1 MGIRRA
7 RQKSPKSMP
16 PDLPPKKRTVRKHV
30 RRLALKPGQPGPRS
44 KLTDDVQQK
53 ICNAVSG
60 GQTFEC
66 AASLVGIDRH
76 TLTDWRQRGEQD
88 PDSRYGEFN
97 RALEAALL
105 ASETMM
111 VHKIVSDPDWKAVKW
126 LLKNRFPDRY
136 RERYELSGPAGNPIP
151 VDMGAKFT
159 VNVSCSDPAELARLT
174 KEAYANVDGTPAPDE
189 ESPLINRAAAAKNGQ
204 PGSANRTL

>member
-1 MGIRRA
+1 
-7 RQKSPKSMP
+7 MP

-30 RRLALKPGQPGPRS
+30 RRLILKPGQPSPRS
-44 KLTDDVQQK
+44 KLTDEVQQK
-53 ICNAVSG
+53 ICNAVSS

-76 TLTDWRQRGEQD
+76 TLNDWRQRGQQE

-111 VHKIVSDPDWKAVKW
+111 VHKILSDPDWKAAKW
-126 LLKNRFPDRY
+126 ILKNRFPDRY
-136 RERYELSGPAGNPIP
+136 RERYELSGAAGAPIQLEHSGKQFTLTVVCP
-151 VDMGAKFT
+151 PPPPDAKPKPKE
-159 VNVSCSDPAELARLT
+159 PAEAAG
-174 KEAYANVDGTPAPDE
+174 AY
-189 ESPLINRAAAAKNGQ
+189 NRAAAGSNNGH
-204 PGSANRTL
+204 